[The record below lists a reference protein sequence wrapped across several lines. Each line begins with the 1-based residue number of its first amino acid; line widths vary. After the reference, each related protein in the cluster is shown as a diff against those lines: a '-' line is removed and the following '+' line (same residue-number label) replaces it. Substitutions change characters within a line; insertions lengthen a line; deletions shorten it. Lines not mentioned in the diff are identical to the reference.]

1 MFSSKSFTWCKAHA
15 QSVGWIKNMK
25 NDERKRN
32 LIRHD
37 EKQKHSFNE
46 IQIFLSK

>member
-1 MFSSKSFTWCKAHA
+1 MFNQLSGLKTW
-15 QSVGWIKNMK
+15 K
-25 NDERKRN
+25 NDEREGN
-32 LIRHD
+32 LIGHD